1 MYEYLHKKYH
11 HLDIIV
17 DMADYNNNS
26 SSITDYAV
34 KDKFELLKRQY
45 ELTHN
50 NDKIVNLSEE
60 ELQEKNVINTISSLN
75 GMLNNKLAEIKQ
87 RNHNIQN
94 LNKYKT
100 EITDVLTICKDMEKK
115 YVKLYKQNALNSIDV
130 KLQQPLPQ
138 RPMTLQEK
146 LSGDL
151 RAPPVIEDIYEEMK
165 YNTFIVN
172 ESYIHNMCDVIEKVN
187 IKICDETIKLD
198 ELSKFVNTYKSIL
211 NNCADKTI
219 LNKYKCTICFE
230 NEVKICVTPCGHTF
244 CDKCSKNLSNKCFV
258 CNGAVIKKTTLF
270 FLGKEEEDDE
280 PSAPETVQPYRA
292 QRYF

>member
-1 MYEYLHKKYH
+1 LN
-11 HLDIIV
+11 IIV

-26 SSITDYAV
+26 STITHNYAV
-34 KDKFELLKRQY
+34 KDKFEFLKRRY

-50 NDKIVNLSEE
+50 NDKTVHLSEE
-60 ELQEKNVINTISSLN
+60 ELQEKNVINTMSSLN
-75 GMLNNKLAEIKQ
+75 DMLNNKLAEIKQ

-100 EITDVLTICKDMEKK
+100 EITDVLTICKDIEKK
-115 YVKLYKQNALNSIDV
+115 YVKLYEQNSLNSVDV

-138 RPMTLQEK
+138 RPITLQEK

-151 RAPPVIEDIYEEMK
+151 LAQPVIEDIYEEMK

-187 IKICDETIKLD
+187 IKICDETIILD
-198 ELSKFVNTYKSIL
+198 ELSKFVHTYKSIL

-280 PSAPETVQPYRA
+280 PSGPETVQPYRA